1 MRRFKFILVMIFCL
15 LAGSGVMSAQN
26 DWDSVL
32 DRYESIT
39 AQCKELRDKAAAG
52 EPVSQKSVT
61 ALFGELSRLRNT
73 LQQASGKMTTAQ
85 RERFRTIRESY
96 EGGKI
101 LRSALRQT
109 QDGAQNDTPVILSE
123 AEGAAKDLS
132 KAGGVAKDLSA
143 APVAYQ
149 GFGRQP
155 WNIVALASFGDV
167 VGYGLHV
174 TYLSGRW
181 GGCFSFRTNFVSQL
195 YAYDVL
201 SDGTTG
207 GETGF
212 EAKGDQRIGELS
224 ASAGVVR
231 SVTPWLNLYAGAGYG
246 SSTLCWNDIHGAWA
260 KVKDYSG
267 SGLMLDGGALL
278 HVGRLSLLGGVSWLT
293 ARPEAGP
300 FKPVFSLGAGI
311 SFHGHP

>member
-1 MRRFKFILVMIFCL
+1 MPIEPLPKGKEILRF
-15 LAGSGVMSAQN
+15 AQN
-26 DWDSVL
+26 DNCSAQVN
-32 DRYESIT
+32 DR
-39 AQCKELRDKAAAG
+39 R
-52 EPVSQKSVT
+52 T
-61 ALFGELSRLRNT
+61 ALR
-73 LQQASGKMTTAQ
+73 
-85 RERFRTIRESY
+85 
-96 EGGKI
+96 
-101 LRSALRQT
+101 
-109 QDGAQNDTPVILSE
+109 NDTPVILSE
-123 AEGAAKDLS
+123 AEGVAKDLSKAGGVAKDLSKAGGVAKDLSKANGAAKDLS
-132 KAGGVAKDLSA
+132 KAEGVAKDLSA

-246 SSTLCWNDIHGAWA
+246 SSTLCWNDIHGTWA

-267 SGLMLDGGALL
+267 SGLMLDGGAVL
-278 HVGRLSLLGGVSWLT
+278 HLGRLSLLGGVSWLT